1 MSRQEK
7 KKKLSSGE
15 GFSVGGGS
23 GLGMSIGSLLK
34 GGAEPAEIPAAQDK
48 QQPQASQPA
57 AGVCALAGLAKAA
70 LQRRS
75 AGCGGKIVTVVVLP
89 QGAKVDPEALAKEMR
104 KALGCGSRVEDG
116 RVVLQGDIADRAK
129 EWLLKKGVK
138 NVVG

>member
-34 GGAEPAEIPAAQDK
+34 GGHEPAEIPAAQDM
-48 QQPQASQPA
+48 QQPKTAQPV
-57 AGVCALAGLAKAA
+57 AGTLAGLAKAA

-75 AGCGGKIVTVVVLP
+75 AGCGGKIVTIVVLP

-116 RVVLQGDIADRAK
+116 RIVLQGDIADRAK
-129 EWLLKKGVK
+129 EWLLRKGVK